1 MRRSMLPCALVIA
14 ALALSG
20 CGNKGPLFM
29 PPPVAATKPVNAA
42 APKPVVQP
50 AHTSTVGPAPVSTTF
65 APFNPII
72 HP

>member
-1 MRRSMLPCALVIA
+1 MRRPLLLPLCLAAAMLA
-14 ALALSG
+14 G

-29 PPPVAATKPVNAA
+29 PPPAA
-42 APKPVVQP
+42 AAKPATPAQPVVQP

-72 HP
+72 HQ

>member
-1 MRRSMLPCALVIA
+1 MRRSMLPCALVLA

-29 PPPVAATKPVNAA
+29 PPPAA
-42 APKPVVQP
+42 AAKPATPAQPVVQP

-65 APFNPII
+65 APFNPVI